1 MYNNS
6 NGSLYPPAAGN
17 HAVYHNSL
25 LYVCICCAAI
35 INILSEIFNYFFP
48 IPVIIIVCNRYAAQ
62 QIEYTYTFTTFFFAV
77 VFFFSANYLEHMYFP
92 PFWLPE
98 FFC

>member
-62 QIEYTYTFTTFFFAV
+62 QIESTYTFTTFFF
-77 VFFFSANYLEHMYFP
+77 FLQQIT
-92 PFWLPE
+92 
-98 FFC
+98 